1 MMQLGFVLEN
11 AKAGIDN
18 SMLKDKRVRHALNYA
33 VNKQAITD
41 NLLGGNWKLNS
52 QFSAPHVF
60 GYNPDLM
67 PWPYDPEKAKAL
79 LAEAGY
85 PNGFNLQGEVRS
97 FFDMWGAVA
106 QDLRKVGV
114 KVEFKNVVQA
124 DWLRKFLATTWNY
137 QTFGLELGWG
147 AELDSNRMTFF
158 QSCRKEP
165 PHYCNKDIMPLHD
178 AADQEFE
185 LEKRRKIL
193 QQVMAMMREDAP
205 VIFLFERVDLFGLAK
220 RVLGFRSVNRNF
232 QNHEM
237 TLAN

>member
-1 MMQLGFVLEN
+1 
-11 AKAGIDN
+11 
-18 SMLKDKRVRHALNYA
+18 
-33 VNKQAITD
+33 
-41 NLLGGNWKLNS
+41 
-52 QFSAPHVF
+52 
-60 GYNPDLM
+60 
-67 PWPYDPEKAKAL
+67 
-79 LAEAGY
+79 
-85 PNGFNLQGEVRS
+85 
-97 FFDMWGAVA
+97 MWGAVA

-205 VIFLFERVDLFGLAK
+205 VIFLFERVDLFGLTK